1 MLLTVSYARLAGRE
15 LNFEPRGLLSFTYTL
30 RAADVIHPLGQE
42 HGTPLF
48 DISPAAAGTMQR
60 LLAQLNDV
68 PGAGRAAGMSIPP
81 VNSLIVPIVN
91 VHVVDGALLTP
102 VPRATYVMVTPDL
115 FRTLR
120 TPIREGR
127 EFHDRDAVDQ
137 PWTVVIND
145 TMARAIAGTASPL
158 GRHLRLGLGDGERPR
173 EIIGVVGDIPTRM
186 ERSDTQPIV
195 YTSYLQQPRRYGGPA
210 VGMFAGM
217 TFVLRPDAEFDAV
230 LAAARRAA
238 SAITPD
244 RPIDEVG
251 IIESHL
257 RARMT
262 ERRNYVLAID
272 TVALLSVLLVMI
284 GLHGVTMHEI
294 LGRAHEFAVRRA
306 LGATRRGI
314 VALIAAPALAV
325 VSAGLSAGI
334 AAALLASPL
343 LAPQLWGL
351 AANNV
356 TTLVGSSVALLL
368 ASGLGCGAAVRGAVT
383 LDTVAR
389 LRCE

>member
-1 MLLTVSYARLAGRE
+1 
-15 LNFEPRGLLSFTYTL
+15 
-30 RAADVIHPLGQE
+30 
-42 HGTPLF
+42 
-48 DISPAAAGTMQR
+48 
-60 LLAQLNDV
+60 
-68 PGAGRAAGMSIPP
+68 
-81 VNSLIVPIVN
+81 
-91 VHVVDGALLTP
+91 
-102 VPRATYVMVTPDL
+102 
-115 FRTLR
+115 
-120 TPIREGR
+120 
-127 EFHDRDAVDQ
+127 
-137 PWTVVIND
+137 
-145 TMARAIAGTASPL
+145 
-158 GRHLRLGLGDGERPR
+158 
-173 EIIGVVGDIPTRM
+173 
-186 ERSDTQPIV
+186 
-195 YTSYLQQPRRYGGPA
+195 
-210 VGMFAGM
+210 
-217 TFVLRPDAEFDAV
+217 
-230 LAAARRAA
+230 
-238 SAITPD
+238 
-244 RPIDEVG
+244 
-251 IIESHL
+251 
-257 RARMT
+257 
-262 ERRNYVLAID
+262 
-272 TVALLSVLLVMI
+272 VMI